1 MVKHA
6 LKNALLPIITVI
18 GQTAVTLL
26 AGAVVCEAIFNI
38 PGIGQ
43 LVVTSIERRDYMVI
57 QAVVL
62 VIALINMLMM
72 LALDILYAVIDPRIR
87 LSSR

>member
-1 MVKHA
+1 M
-6 LKNALLPIITVI
+6 
-18 GQTAVTLL
+18 
-26 AGAVVCEAIFNI
+26 CEAIFNI

-43 LVVTSIERRDYMVI
+43 LVVTSIERRDCMVI

>member
-1 MVKHA
+1 M
-6 LKNALLPIITVI
+6 
-18 GQTAVTLL
+18 TLL
-26 AGAVVCEAIFNI
+26 AGAVVSEAIFNI

-62 VIALINMLMM
+62 VIALINMFMM
-72 LALDILYAVIDPRIR
+72 LILDILYAAVDPRIR
-87 LSSR
+87 LDGR